1 MSINEI
7 IQSITLLLI
16 GIGVILAFKQLHDQH
31 EWYRREKAL
40 SYSSLFHPELQKITK
55 ELEKNFSLVSRSPDD
70 PVPKEEIKIKLEKN
84 KELAIYL
91 SRYLNYYENISLAHY
106 FKLADEDVLFHL
118 LSGSLITYRKKLTN
132 YIDFMREHEDNQELW
147 INLEKL
153 SERWEHLK
161 ESRET
166 EKSEL
171 GNIKFIGKVVKFFK
185 NK

>member
-1 MSINEI
+1 MEN
-7 IQSITLLLI
+7 
-16 GIGVILAFKQLHDQH
+16 
-31 EWYRREKAL
+31 
-40 SYSSLFHPELQKITK
+40 
-55 ELEKNFSLVSRSPDD
+55 
-70 PVPKEEIKIKLEKN
+70 N
-84 KELAIYL
+84 KELTIYL

-153 SERWEHLK
+153 SETWESLK
-161 ESRET
+161 ESKKT

-171 GNIKFIGKVVKFFK
+171 GTIKIMK
-185 NK
+185 NR